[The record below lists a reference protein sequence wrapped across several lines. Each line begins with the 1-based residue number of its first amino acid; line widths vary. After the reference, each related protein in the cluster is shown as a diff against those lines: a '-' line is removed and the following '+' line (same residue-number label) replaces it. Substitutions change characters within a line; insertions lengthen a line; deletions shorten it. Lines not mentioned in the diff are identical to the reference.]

1 MSVVTLRIP
10 TPLRTFTGGADEL
23 SVEGTTVGEA
33 LRELVARYDGLS
45 RHLFNGDGELR
56 EFINI
61 YLDDRNVSSLDGLD
75 SPIEHPSVVTIV
87 PAVAGGRR

>member
-1 MSVVTLRIP
+1 MSQATVRIP

-23 SVEGTTVGEA
+23 SVEGTTVGEV
-33 LRELVARYDGLS
+33 LRELVTRHQGLS
-45 RHLFNGDGELR
+45 RHLFNGHGELR

-75 SPIEHPSVVTIV
+75 SAVEHASVVTIV